1 MIHFLI
7 NGFPYYFSDTATAL
21 TGATA
26 TLKPWIVDADALIRS
41 IRHDVDAW
49 GGVVKGGQISVTIS
63 DADLALSRVL
73 PLAPDL
79 RPVRCLEYQI
89 LPVLSGEVQVD
100 VSDNSELSV
109 GDILQTPYDAWEIT
123 AVGPAELPTGINAD
137 RGIYSCF
144 PGSTWIFQPYLQ
156 RGSGQNELFSFGRD
170 GKVPEID
177 GRVCT
182 LWIDGALA
190 WIGVI
195 SPPRQQGPRW
205 TFSARHI
212 LDAWSDKFSA
222 DALPSFALNH
232 DAYNGGGKW
241 WQGNLVPG
249 DSSGVLPAIGATS
262 APYYPQDYGWTT
274 EDRRGL
280 SYLGTGEPTMV
291 QTVLNRGTLAALGEQ
306 AYYDSSLGKYVTK
319 PGGTPI
325 YGWIDDPSMEVG
337 INGDLTNNLI
347 GEWLVC
353 PDGLAG
359 TVRKQIAD
367 VDAVNGTITLEQM
380 TYDENGDYVLGCGG
394 YSSNAPILFRAG
406 AIVSARS
413 LPVLVYA
420 LLTST
425 GSGYNGDHD
434 LLPGYLGLG
443 LPAELLDDRISD
455 LFYNTK
461 IINGDLSDVNLDD
474 ELQAAGIWLMWRNG
488 QFAIREVKTPSA
500 LSVTAG
506 DLDGDLIAAAPAPE
520 VDRASV
526 APVLSVTYQTARG
539 DKLTINTRPPQIFRP
554 TAGNS
559 KDLKSELRPDL
570 PGGDQIAALSSLSL
584 WLSRYAPAIPL
595 DLIPGHQLE
604 LGDVVRLSS
613 AFIAG
618 TGDCYGTAVP
628 ALVIGVSP
636 VTCNLLINTQPVGG
650 RVLCPALRVLSW
662 DGAVLTVAGGALEW
676 LELAGL
682 DDDLLLHNETDGACQ
697 LVKLVSVADDL
708 TVTVSAAP
716 IHTSGDAVVLTLP
729 PWDAAVGNPDA
740 RAIYCWLAD
749 VDGQLDGDESDHVYL
764 P

>member
-7 NGFPYYFSDTATAL
+7 NGFPYYFSDSATPL
-21 TGATA
+21 PGATA
-26 TLKPWIVDADALIRS
+26 TLKPWIVDGAALVRS

-49 GGVVKGGQISVTIS
+49 GGVVKGGQISVTIA
-63 DADLALSRVL
+63 DAELALSRVL
-73 PLAPDL
+73 PLSPDL

-89 LPVLSGEVQVD
+89 LPVLAGTVQAD
-100 VSDNSELSV
+100 VSDNSALNI

-144 PGSTWIFQPYLQ
+144 PGSTWTFQPYFQ
-156 RGSGQNELFSFGRD
+156 RGSGQNELFSFGRN

-190 WIGVI
+190 WIGMI
-195 SPPRQQGPRW
+195 SPPKQQGPKW

-212 LDAWSDKFSA
+212 LDAWRDKFSP
-222 DALPSFALNH
+222 DALPSFSLNH
-232 DAYNGGGKW
+232 DFYNGGGKW

-249 DSSGVLPAIGATS
+249 DSSGGLPAVGAVPS
-262 APYYPQDYGWTT
+262 PYYPQDYGWTT
-274 EDRRGL
+274 DDRRGL
-280 SYLGTGEPTMV
+280 SFLGTGEPTMTE
-291 QTVLNRGTLAALGEQ
+291 TVINRSTMAALGNEV
-306 AYYDSSLGKYVTK
+306 YFDSSLGKYVTQ
-319 PGGTPI
+319 PAGTKEF
-325 YGWIDDPSMEVG
+325 GWIDDPLMPVG
-337 INGDLTNNLI
+337 INGDLAANLE
-347 GEWLVC
+347 GEWIIV
-353 PDGLAG
+353 PDGLKG
-359 TVRKQIAD
+359 TLRKRMYS
-367 VDAVNGTITLEQM
+367 VSSVNRTIILEQE
-380 TYDENGDYVLGCGG
+380 TYDENGDWVDGRAG
-394 YSSNAPILFRAG
+394 YSSNAPIHWKA
-406 AIVSARS
+406 AAVVTARS

-455 LFYNTK
+455 LFYNTE
-461 IINGDLSDVNLDD
+461 IVNGDLTDVNLDD
-474 ELQAAGIWLMWRNG
+474 ELQAAGIWLMWRAG
-488 QFAIREVKTPSA
+488 QFAIREVKAPSA
-500 LSVTAG
+500 LSISVGA
-506 DLDGDLIAAAPAPE
+506 LDGDLIATETIPE

-526 APVLSVTYQTARG
+526 APVLSVTYETARG
-539 DKLTINTRPPQIFRP
+539 DKLTVNTRAPQIFRP

-584 WLSRYAPAIPL
+584 WLSRYAPMIPL

-604 LGDVVRLSS
+604 LGDVVQLSS

-618 TGDCYGTAVP
+618 TGDCYGAAVP

-636 VTCNLLINTQPVGG
+636 VTCNLLINTQPVGE

-662 DGAVLTVAGGALEW
+662 NGAELTVAGGALEW
-676 LELAGL
+676 LEMAGL
-682 DDDLLLHNETDGACQ
+682 DDDLLLHNETDGSCQ
-697 LVKLVSVADDL
+697 LVTLVSVTDDL
-708 TVTVSAAP
+708 TVTISDTPTATADDSL
-716 IHTSGDAVVLTLP
+716 ILTLP
-729 PWDAAVGNPDA
+729 PWDAANADA
-740 RAIYCWLAD
+740 TAIYCWLAD
-749 VDGQLDGDESDHVYL
+749 SSGELDGEESDHVYL